1 MKRICSKS
9 GNALWLRPLP
19 IPSQALT
26 KGRCRDWTG
35 STLWFL
41 PMVKG
46 QSRPQT
52 VGNFLT
58 GDESRSGM
66 NPGVVGSNPTADTI
80 VFFSKRKRLFQPLI
94 NLLNC
99 ELRGFYIREFCFLSR
114 RWSIRKMIR
123 SSFYPRP
130 LLMPIW
136 KNGVAILQQA
146 CSLLHLQD

>member
-1 MKRICSKS
+1 MVQTICQSRAK
-9 GNALWLRPLP
+9 PLT
-19 IPSQALT
+19 I

-80 VFFSKRKRLFQPLI
+80 VFFLEKETFIPAVNKPAQLWIERLLYSGILFSIPSLVNPKNDQEFVLPATAVDADLEERRRHFAAS
-94 NLLNC
+94 LQFVAFTG
-99 ELRGFYIREFCFLSR
+99 LRHHFSYFY
-114 RWSIRKMIR
+114 
-123 SSFYPRP
+123 
-130 LLMPIW
+130 
-136 KNGVAILQQA
+136 
-146 CSLLHLQD
+146 